1 MGENMSDSSLSP
13 DFTRLGPPEGYRL
26 AVTGGCGGI
35 GRHLVEA
42 ALEIGLEV
50 AVIDLPE
57 SMERHPLPD
66 GVIGIQYD
74 ARVDGEVERAFGE
87 LGGHWDGAIDGFV
100 HLPGY
105 MTSKV
110 TIEELSMEEI
120 DEQLNVNLRS
130 AFTAT
135 KATLPMLRQAGGG
148 SVVFTAS
155 GLATL
160 VEIGTGTYSASKAGL
175 IALAKGLAKENAP
188 DIRFNCIAPGGVDT
202 AFMRGG
208 TGRGGDE
215 TNEGV
220 FTDDQMTRIL
230 STIPLGRMAITA
242 DIVGPILFLLSEKS
256 RFMTGQTMYINGGRL
271 MV

>member
-1 MGENMSDSSLSP
+1 MSENLPSP

-26 AVTGGCGGI
+26 AITGGCGGI
-35 GRHLVEA
+35 GRHLVDVA
-42 ALEIGLEV
+42 MAIGLKV

-66 GVIGIQYD
+66 GVVGITYD
-74 ARVDGEVERAFGE
+74 ARIDGEVERAFSE
-87 LGGHWDGAIDGFV
+87 LGERWDGAIDGFV

-105 MTSKV
+105 MSSKV
-110 TIEELSMEEI
+110 TIEDLTMEEI

-148 SVVFTAS
+148 SMVFAAS

-160 VEIGTGTYSASKAGL
+160 VEIGTGTYSAAKAGL

-188 DIRFNCIAPGGVDT
+188 DIRVNSIAPGGVDT

-220 FTDDQMTRIL
+220 FTDDQMARIM
-230 STIPLGRMAITA
+230 STIPLGRIAVTA

>member
-1 MGENMSDSSLSP
+1 MPESLPSP
-13 DFTRLGPPEGYRL
+13 DFTRLGPPGGYRL

-35 GRHLVEA
+35 GRHLVET
-42 ALEIGLEV
+42 ALDIGLEV

-66 GVIGIQYD
+66 GVIGIHYD

-87 LGGHWDGAIDGFV
+87 LGGRWDGAIDGFV

-105 MTSKV
+105 MSSKL
-110 TIEELSMEEI
+110 TIEELTMEEI

-130 AFTAT
+130 AFTAAR
-135 KATLPMLRQAGGG
+135 ATLPLLRQAGGG
-148 SVVFTAS
+148 SIVLTAS

-160 VEIGTGTYSASKAGL
+160 VEVGTGTYSAAKAGL
-175 IALAKGLAKENAP
+175 IALGKGLAKENAP
-188 DIRFNCIAPGGVDT
+188 DIRVNTIAPGGVDT

-220 FTDDQMTRIL
+220 FTEEQMARIL
-230 STIPLGRMAITA
+230 STIPLGRMAVTA
-242 DIVGPILFLLSEKS
+242 DIVGPVLFLLSEKS